1 MLITDAVLYG
11 LVINTNIL
19 KAYATHISTMPVSL
33 WEALSNFLTVHVAL
47 GSYNLFVSVCWLVL
61 CQLT

>member
-1 MLITDAVLYG
+1 MLIPDAVLYG

-33 WEALSNFLTVHVAL
+33 WEALSNFLTVAL